1 MDCLH
6 SLPLSQAYDGPVDK
20 LQPAD
25 KFLWQLVRV
34 PQYKERIEMLALE
47 AGFNSLYEDT
57 HACVE
62 AYTEIGQAI
71 EKNNGLLTLLALV
84 REVGNYVNHGGYAG
98 GAAGFSLP
106 SLLKLGDVRG
116 KDEMTLFHFVA
127 DQMRLHHQAE
137 LDEIEVRERL
147 CEKRAPVCANEVVRA
162 NAFVFSVFADAQREA
177 GTATSRGC

>member
-1 MDCLH
+1 MTHLFCKDEQLRCLH
-6 SLPLSQAYDGPVDK
+6 PLLFFPQAYDGPVDK

-47 AGFNSLYEDT
+47 AGFDSLYEDT
-57 HACVE
+57 RACVE
-62 AYTEIGQAI
+62 AYTEIGRAI
-71 EKNNGLLTLLALV
+71 EKNNGLLTLLSLV

-137 LDEIEVRERL
+137 LDEIEVRGRL
-147 CEKRAPVCANEVVRA
+147 C
-162 NAFVFSVFADAQREA
+162 RE
-177 GTATSRGC
+177 RGRGMR